1 MPVLWYTVA
10 MARITN
16 SLILSLA
23 LFALPAHANDL
34 ETVRGSL
41 TAGNYEH
48 AIVEG
53 QLLGDTDGLLLAAE
67 ALNTRI
73 LIGSSEDEKK
83 DAKQAM
89 KIAERIL
96 TTDPDNK
103 NAKLLYAISYG
114 FYGRSMSPLSAWRK
128 KMPQKIQA
136 KIEEAVAANPTD
148 PNSYALY
155 GGWHMAV
162 AAKAGT
168 KRAKKMF
175 GATAA
180 EGITYFEQ
188 ALGAAPD
195 DMMINGNY
203 VMMLYAS
210 DADRHDTKVRKIL
223 THIQG
228 LKANDDAERQV
239 QSLAKSLEDN
249 LDQPK
254 RAKNIAKKFLGW

>member
-1 MPVLWYTVA
+1 MV
-10 MARITN
+10 RIAKAV
-16 SLILSLA
+16 ILLLA
-23 LFALPAHANDL
+23 FVALPAHANDL
-34 ETVRGSL
+34 ETIRGSL
-41 TAGNYEH
+41 TTGNYEL
-48 AIVEG
+48 AISEG
-53 QLLGDTDGLLLAAE
+53 QLLGDTDGLLVAAE

-73 LIGSSEDEKK
+73 LIGSSEDEKE

-89 KIAERIL
+89 QIAERIL
-96 TTDPDNK
+96 AGDPENK
-103 NAKLLYAISYG
+103 DAKLLYAISYG
-114 FYGRSMSPLSAWRK
+114 FYGRGMSPISAWRK

-188 ALGAAPD
+188 ALVVAPED
-195 DMMINGNY
+195 IMINGNY
-203 VMMLYAS
+203 AMMLYAS
-210 DADRHDTKVRKIL
+210 DREANDAKVREML

-228 LKANDDAERQV
+228 LEAIDDAGRKV

-254 RAKNIAKKFLGW
+254 KAKKIAKKFLGW